1 MKKLF
6 LIAVM
11 MVATLGASAQQMFI
25 KPMVGADLTTLTG
38 DVENTKMKVGLVAGA
53 EFGYNLSEQFGLTAG
68 LLYSMQGTKI
78 KNVDKGNNMDYL
90 NIPVLAN
97 YYIIPGLAIKAGI
110 QPGFLMSAK
119 HDGVDIKDF
128 YKGFDLSVPLGLSYE
143 ISDFV
148 IDARYNLGVSNI
160 MDKDLSKA
168 LGDPK
173 VHNSVIMLTIGYK
186 IPF

>member
-1 MKKLF
+1 
-6 LIAVM
+6 
-11 MVATLGASAQQMFI
+11 
-25 KPMVGADLTTLTG
+25 
-38 DVENTKMKVGLVAGA
+38 
-53 EFGYNLSEQFGLTAG
+53 
-68 LLYSMQGTKI
+68 MQGTKI
-78 KNVDKGNNMDYL
+78 KNVDKAYKMDYL

-119 HDGVDIKDF
+119 HDGVDVKDY
-128 YKGFDLSVPLGLSYE
+128 YKSFDLSVPLGLSYE

-160 MDKDLSKA
+160 MDKNLSHATGDAKA
-168 LGDPK
+168 
-173 VHNSVIMLTIGYK
+173 HNAVIMLTVGYK